1 MIEGDEA
8 ETFLLIKS
16 SHAKTGENSMC
27 LISLSLP
34 VPAGQI
40 VTEGNPAHGAG
51 FEVWVGLAGITDDMA
66 FSALVDLLRRPGD
79 LQADGALQQ
88 AVGGP
93 GQSSDWRQVGGAGRV
108 LSEASVI
115 LGQVVV
121 HGVKL
126 SDGQLTPGVLGT
138 PSRLQKIFQ

>member
-1 MIEGDEA
+1 MIEAGSA
-8 ETFLLIKS
+8 GTS
-16 SHAKTGENSMC
+16 YSYSCYH
-27 LISLSLP
+27 SLP

-51 FEVWVGLAGITDDMA
+51 FEIWVGLAGITDDMA

-93 GQSSDWRQVGGAGRV
+93 GQGSDWRQVGGAGRV

-126 SDGQLTPGVLGT
+126 SDGELTPGVLGS
-138 PSRLQKIFQ
+138 PSRLPPHSAHYEGDQ